1 MYRWSIPTFME
12 NYVTAKYSFRSN
24 SEIYKKRAKKLL
36 VAIFSNLVIK
46 KALFLIKTSKLL
58 KL

>member
-1 MYRWSIPTFME
+1 ME
-12 NYVTAKYSFRSN
+12 NYITAKRSSRSN

-36 VAIFSNLVIK
+36 VVIFNNPVIK
-46 KALFLIKTSKLL
+46 EALLLVENTKLL